1 MKPIYEMAWGE
12 PHCIKQALIETLG
25 NKFCLAPRFLE
36 SMSYTP
42 HHGFVHLV
50 EQMKDLAERQSGK
63 RPKYLFVTNGCSGA
77 LNAALH
83 SLKTPRTDWVVTDK
97 RYYPFIPKM
106 VYQADMI
113 MIDRDKKEFLT
124 NNKNGFGDN
133 NFISLTASPSNP
145 EGLVRPFE
153 AVDIYDAA
161 YASKTYSSGGHTPS
175 EYKIMCG
182 SLSKTLGL
190 SGLRLGWVSTDS
202 EDIASSLGHYV
213 SNTYV
218 GLSSVSQGIA
228 EEVLQSIDL
237 DKFEDRSSGYLNDNR
252 FEVQKILTKF
262 GQGSVPTRGMFAL
275 VQLGKAERAALE
287 RANVKWQC
295 GSLWG
300 EDDSWARLSLGQ
312 SRDIVRLVVKEVL
325 K

>member
-1 MKPIYEMAWGE
+1 MKPILDMSWGE
-12 PHCIKQALIETLG
+12 PIVIRQALIETLG
-25 NKFCLAPRFLE
+25 NRFALAPRLL
-36 SMSYTP
+36 SAMSYTP
-42 HHGFVHLV
+42 HHGF
-50 EQMKDLAERQSGK
+50 EQLSERMKYLAERQSGH
-63 RPKYLFVTNGCSGA
+63 RPKFLFVTNGASGA
-77 LNAALH
+77 INAALH
-83 SLKTPRTDWVVTDK
+83 ALKTQRTDWVVTDK

-113 MIDRDKKEFLT
+113 MIDRDRKEFLT
-124 NNKNGFGDN
+124 NKENGCGEN
-133 NFISLTASPSNP
+133 NFLSLDASPSNP
-145 EGLVRPFE
+145 EGLVSPFSS
-153 AVDIYDAA
+153 VDIWDAA

-175 EYKIMCG
+175 KYKVMCG
-182 SLSKTLGL
+182 SISKTLGL
-190 SGLRLGWVSTDS
+190 PGLRLGWVSTDS

-237 DKFEDRSSGYLNDNR
+237 DKFEDRASGYLNDNR

-275 VQLGKAERAALE
+275 VQLGKAERAALK

-295 GSLWG
+295 GSSWG

-312 SRDIVRLVVKEVL
+312 SREVVRLAVKEVL

>member
-1 MKPIYEMAWGE
+1 MKPVYEMAWGE

-25 NKFCLAPRFLE
+25 NKFCLAPRLLE

-106 VYQADMI
+106 IHQADMI
-113 MIDRDKKEFLT
+113 MIDRDKEVQLIRQ
-124 NNKNGFGDN
+124 GLWGH
-133 NFISLTASPSNP
+133 NFITLTASPSNP
-145 EGLVRPFE
+145 EGSVRPFE

-175 EYKIMCG
+175 KYKVMCG
-182 SLSKTLGL
+182 SISKTLGL
-190 SGLRLGWVSTDS
+190 PGLRLGWVSTDS

-237 DKFEDRSSGYLNDNR
+237 DKFEDRASGYLNDNR

-262 GQGSVPTRGMFAL
+262 GQGEVSTRGMFAIL
-275 VQLGKAERAALE
+275 QLGKAEKSALE
-287 RANVKWQC
+287 KADIRWQS
-295 GSLWG
+295 GETWG

-312 SRDIVRLVVKEVL
+312 SREVVRLAVKEVL